1 MYSLYAIQTVIN
13 YKLIINYKLPYNNIF
28 DTFAVKGT
36 WDITYIIIIII
47 YYYSNIITIAW

>member
-1 MYSLYAIQTVIN
+1 MYSLYAIQTV
-13 YKLIINYKLPYNNIF
+13 INYKLPYNNIF